1 MENYEDAPGPAA
13 ARLRQLGVRFGVG
26 GPIVV
31 EGRLWGMI
39 GAVWTEPG
47 RLPAGIEGCLA
58 HVTELVT
65 IAIANA
71 DSRTQ
76 LSASRARVVAAADET
91 RRGIERD
98 LHDGTQQRLV
108 SLALDARAAEAS
120 VPPELVELRA
130 QLSQLAEGL
139 TSAVD
144 DLQEISRGIHPAILS
159 QGGLRAALKTLARR
173 SPVPVKLD
181 LSADRR
187 LPQNVEVAVYYLVS
201 EALTNVAK
209 HAHASVV
216 HVDLEAE
223 DTLLQLSV
231 RDDGVGGAHPEQ
243 GSGLIGLRDRIE
255 ALGGKIDMASP
266 EGKGTA
272 LLVKIPLAD
281 RFPAGAESGA
291 LVSGSGEAARHRTQL
306 R

>member
-1 MENYEDAPGPAA
+1 MN
-13 ARLRQLGVRFGVG
+13 V
-26 GPIVV
+26 
-31 EGRLWGMI
+31 
-39 GAVWTEPG
+39 
-47 RLPAGIEGCLA
+47 
-58 HVTELVT
+58 
-65 IAIANA
+65 
-71 DSRTQ
+71 
-76 LSASRARVVAAADET
+76 
-91 RRGIERD
+91 
-98 LHDGTQQRLV
+98 
-108 SLALDARAAEAS
+108 
-120 VPPELVELRA
+120 
-130 QLSQLAEGL
+130 AEGL
-139 TSAVD
+139 TGAAD
-144 DLQEISRGIHPAILS
+144 DLQEISRGIYPAILS
-159 QGGLRAALKTLARR
+159 KGGLGAALKTLARR
-173 SPVPVKLD
+173 SPVPVQLD

-255 ALGGKIDMASP
+255 ALGGKIDIASP

-281 RFPAGAESGA
+281 RFPD
-291 LVSGSGEAARHRTQL
+291 RR
-306 R
+306 